1 MKVQVSK
8 AGLFNQYLLWLDP
21 MLNLTKVERNI
32 LSSLLTL
39 HYHHKDKIKEPE
51 LSLTIISEDTLGNIK
66 KRLRLSKKLFDEGI
80 ERLKQKGY
88 LTDSGVAPMFTSYPK
103 DGKFSI
109 SVEFEVK

>member
-39 HYHHKDKIKEPE
+39 HYYHRDKMKEPE
-51 LSLTIISEDTLGNIK
+51 LSLTVISDDTLGNIK

-88 LTDSGVAPMFTSYPK
+88 LLETGIAPMFTSYPK
-103 DGKFSI
+103 DGKFLI
-109 SVEFEVK
+109 NVEFDVK